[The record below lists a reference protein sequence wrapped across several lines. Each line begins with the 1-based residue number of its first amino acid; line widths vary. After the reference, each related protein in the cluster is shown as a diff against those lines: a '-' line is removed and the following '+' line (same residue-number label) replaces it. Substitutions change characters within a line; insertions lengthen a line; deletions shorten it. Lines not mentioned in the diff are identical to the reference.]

1 MSRDYRN
8 HQIIK
13 HALEH
18 YVKREN
24 ADKNDLI
31 VENNLLEK
39 YKRIVKNEQQKYG
52 IKANEREG

>member
-1 MSRDYRN
+1 MSKDYRN

-24 ADKNDLI
+24 ADPKDLI
-31 VENNLLEK
+31 VEKNLLEK
-39 YKRIVKNEQQKYG
+39 YTQIVEREKEAYG
-52 IKANEREG
+52 IKK